1 MAELFHENR
10 LSGEEPMSSSL
21 LRWSGW
27 AATLGGLLDVAFV
40 IIYALFTR
48 SNTEADRHST
58 LGRLDSGDY
67 CRMNVVCPL
76 S

>member
-1 MAELFHENR
+1 
-10 LSGEEPMSSSL
+10 MSSSL

-40 IIYALFTR
+40 IIYALFTAQR
-48 SNTEADRHST
+48 TVAICLSVAT
-58 LGRLDSGDY
+58 RLDSGDY

>member
-1 MAELFHENR
+1 
-10 LSGEEPMSSSL
+10 
-21 LRWSGW
+21 
-27 AATLGGLLDVAFV
+27 V